1 MGRVIRK
8 CRKGKGSVFTSHSTG
23 RIAPCKLRK
32 LDQIER
38 EGYIKGVVKDIVH
51 DPGRG
56 APLAKVVFRDPYKY
70 KLRTE
75 YFVASEGMH
84 TGQHIF
90 CGRKAQITVGNI
102 LPLNAMPEGSLVCNV
117 EQYAGD
123 RGAFAKTSGSYAIIV
138 SQSEEDNKTK
148 LKLPSGV
155 KKTVSGNA
163 RAMLGIVAGG
173 GRIDKPVLKA
183 GNQYHKY
190 KAKRHVWPR
199 AKGVC
204 MNPVEHPFGGG
215 NQQHLGKPSTVRRDI
230 PHGRKVGLIAARR
243 TGRLRGGKQKKV
255 KGMEA

>member
-8 CRKGKGSVFTSHSTG
+8 GIKGKGTVFTSHTKH
-23 RIAPCKLRK
+23 RIAASKLRA
-32 LDQIER
+32 LDAIEKN
-38 EGYIKGVVKDIVH
+38 GYIKGVVKDIIH

-56 APLAKVVFRDPYKY
+56 APLAKVVFRDPFKY

-75 YFVASEGMH
+75 YFVASEGMYS
-84 TGQHIF
+84 GQHIF
-90 CGRKAQITVGNI
+90 CGKKAQIAVGNI
-102 LPLNAMPEGSLVCNV
+102 LPLNSVPEGSLVCNV
-117 EQYAGD
+117 EAKMGD
-123 RGAFAKTSGSYAIIV
+123 RGTLAKTSGAYAIIV

-148 LKLPSGV
+148 IKLPSGA
-155 KKTVSGNA
+155 KKTINGNS

-199 AKGVC
+199 TKGTC

-215 NQQHLGKPSTVRRDI
+215 NHQHLGKPSTISRET

-243 TGRLRGGKQKKV
+243 TGRLRGGKQKLIK
-255 KGMEA
+255 KDLA

>member
-138 SQSEEDNKTK
+138 SQSDEDNKTK

-199 AKGVC
+199 SKGVC

-230 PHGRKVGLIAARR
+230 PHGRKVGLIAA
-243 TGRLRGGKQKKV
+243 KV

>member
-56 APLAKVVFRDPYKY
+56 APLAKVVFRDPHKY

-117 EQYAGD
+117 EQ
-123 RGAFAKTSGSYAIIV
+123 
-138 SQSEEDNKTK
+138 
-148 LKLPSGV
+148 
-155 KKTVSGNA
+155 
-163 RAMLGIVAGG
+163 
-173 GRIDKPVLKA
+173 
-183 GNQYHKY
+183 
-190 KAKRHVWPR
+190 
-199 AKGVC
+199 
-204 MNPVEHPFGGG
+204 
-215 NQQHLGKPSTVRRDI
+215 
-230 PHGRKVGLIAARR
+230 
-243 TGRLRGGKQKKV
+243 
-255 KGMEA
+255 